1 MRICRVFRDV
11 LLRWCRVCRNLGGG
25 RLIDPSI
32 AIGLK
37 APRPSSTLP
46 SPNQGQP
53 TPCPQLAQGFP
64 DPAVPYGSAYWGA
77 PAAHTRAREVV
88 GAAESD
94 PNRPCRL

>member
-1 MRICRVFRDV
+1 MHRAHPRLY
-11 LLRWCRVCRNLGGG
+11 LLRTKGNL
-25 RLIDPSI
+25 
-32 AIGLK
+32 
-37 APRPSSTLP
+37 
-46 SPNQGQP
+46 
-53 TPCPQLAQGFP
+53 PQLAQGYP